1 MKDQYDLRWEGVD
14 RWGDPGF
21 YSDIN
26 HKSGGGGSPQG
37 QQSERHNPVQTKT
50 QGWRQRYLPTA
61 FRRPGN
67 NECVFLVKVNSCLYF
82 NMLKDK
88 KPEIGFFVMQKMC

>member
-67 NECVFLVKVNSCLYF
+67 NECVFLVKVIW
-82 NMLKDK
+82 LKFWK
-88 KPEIGFFVMQKMC
+88 VVCT